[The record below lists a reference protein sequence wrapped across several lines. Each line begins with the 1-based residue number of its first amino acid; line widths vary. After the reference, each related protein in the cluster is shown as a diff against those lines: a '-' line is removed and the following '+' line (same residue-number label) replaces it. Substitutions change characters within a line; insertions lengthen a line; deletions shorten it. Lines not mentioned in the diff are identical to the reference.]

1 MINDVIGSET
11 SYLTIVLFAIF
22 FYYIVATLLPIDKII
37 GKIYP
42 VLGLLL
48 ILSAIGICIGMFVI
62 GKPIPELT
70 FQNMHPQNIPY
81 FPVIFLTISCGAL
94 SGFHATQ
101 SPIISR
107 TINNEKDGRKVFY
120 GMMILEAAIAM
131 VWAAAS
137 MSILDGDQ
145 LNVLLQNGGP
155 TAVVNKIAIISLGSI
170 GGTIAV
176 LGVIVLPITSGDTSF
191 RAARMIIADYLKIDQ
206 KVLKNRFMVA
216 IPLFIIS
223 FILTNMD
230 FQLLWRYFSWANQ
243 VTAAIALWIGAV
255 YLYQKKTYY
264 LIALVPAFFITS
276 VVGSYIF
283 YDPNVGLG
291 LDIQISNWIGIGI
304 STLIT
309 ILFFKNKREQGVPH

>member
-1 MINDVIGSET
+1 
-11 SYLTIVLFAIF
+11 
-22 FYYIVATLLPIDKII
+22 
-37 GKIYP
+37 
-42 VLGLLL
+42 
-48 ILSAIGICIGMFVI
+48 
-62 GKPIPELT
+62 
-70 FQNMHPQNIPY
+70 
-81 FPVIFLTISCGAL
+81 
-94 SGFHATQ
+94 
-101 SPIISR
+101 
-107 TINNEKDGRKVFY
+107 
-120 GMMILEAAIAM
+120 
-131 VWAAAS
+131 
-137 MSILDGDQ
+137 
-145 LNVLLQNGGP
+145 
-155 TAVVNKIAIISLGSI
+155 
-170 GGTIAV
+170 
-176 LGVIVLPITSGDTSF
+176 
-191 RAARMIIADYLKIDQ
+191 LKIDQ

-304 STLIT
+304 SSLIT
-309 ILFFKNKREQGVPH
+309 ILFFKNKREQEVPH

>member
-1 MINDVIGSET
+1 
-11 SYLTIVLFAIF
+11 
-22 FYYIVATLLPIDKII
+22 
-37 GKIYP
+37 
-42 VLGLLL
+42 
-48 ILSAIGICIGMFVI
+48 
-62 GKPIPELT
+62 
-70 FQNMHPQNIPY
+70 
-81 FPVIFLTISCGAL
+81 
-94 SGFHATQ
+94 
-101 SPIISR
+101 
-107 TINNEKDGRKVFY
+107 
-120 GMMILEAAIAM
+120 MMILEAAIAM